1 MRPRDTSPEAW
12 KVQMDLIRAM
22 PPDVRLQRTFEFS
35 ALVRSLA
42 EAMLRVRHPGVTDR
56 EIFLR
61 AARQRLGT
69 DLFRKVYGEELADN
83 GPVRSSA

>member
-1 MRPRDTSPEAW
+1 
-12 KVQMDLIRAM
+12 MDLIRAM

-35 ALVRSLA
+35 ALVRGLA
-42 EAMLRVRHPGVTDR
+42 EAMLRARHPGVTDR

-61 AARQRLGT
+61 AARQRLGS

-83 GPVRSSA
+83 GPVRSGA

>member
-22 PPDVRLQRTFEFS
+22 SPEEKLQRCFELS
-35 ALVRSLA
+35 AMVRAFA
-42 EAMLRVRHPGVTDR
+42 EAGLRQRFPGVSDR

-61 AARQRLGT
+61 AAHQRPGPELYS
-69 DLFRKVYGEELADN
+69 KVYGAELAL
-83 GPVRSSA
+83 